1 MIAFLD
7 RFRKHGNPDHLI
19 YIAIESSMP
28 HERERERE
36 MPTKDYTAILRDYYN
51 TSMIIHKND
60 PEIYL

>member
-28 HERERERE
+28 HERERE
-36 MPTKDYTAILRDYYN
+36 MLTKDYTAILRDYYN
-51 TSMIIHKND
+51 TSMIIHKD
-60 PEIYL
+60 DSEIYL